1 MLNSLEL
8 RIARQR
14 RGLMQKDLASV
25 LGLTPVT
32 YSQKERGRRHMSV
45 DEAQKVAKTLR
56 LKDDEILG
64 IFFGGGV
71 NAKYKDENTGVH
83 GNTEQIHLDGC
94 VVVYAMYSCC
104 FWVEIRLFRCRA
116 VDQKPTH
123 RIGNG
128 SLAETVCPVN
138 VRIFAVEVD
147 GKFLNSPEIRERE
160 TQNLHVVPPS
170 EVEISMGFMYNTRR
184 LFSRCSSGRKSSW

>member
-45 DEAQKVAKTLR
+45 DEAQKVAETLR

-83 GNTEQIHLDGC
+83 DHTKQIHLDGDSPC
-94 VVVYAMYSCC
+94 NADGEAYEQKENQ
-104 FWVEIRLFRCRA
+104 VE
-116 VDQKPTH
+116 
-123 RIGNG
+123 
-128 SLAETVCPVN
+128 
-138 VRIFAVEVD
+138 
-147 GKFLNSPEIRERE
+147 NSQYP
-160 TQNLHVVPPS
+160 
-170 EVEISMGFMYNTRR
+170 
-184 LFSRCSSGRKSSW
+184 